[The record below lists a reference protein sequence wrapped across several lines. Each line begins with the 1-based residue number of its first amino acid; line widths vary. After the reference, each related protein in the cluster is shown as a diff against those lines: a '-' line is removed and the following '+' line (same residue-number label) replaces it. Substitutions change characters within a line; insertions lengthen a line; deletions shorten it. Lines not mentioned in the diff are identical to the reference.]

1 MFNLESFGWVI
12 GAIIVIY
19 IAVCFGKIA
28 SKHGKNPILYVILR
42 LLQEPPI
49 FKIPHIRSE

>member
-1 MFNLESFGWVI
+1 LESFGWVI